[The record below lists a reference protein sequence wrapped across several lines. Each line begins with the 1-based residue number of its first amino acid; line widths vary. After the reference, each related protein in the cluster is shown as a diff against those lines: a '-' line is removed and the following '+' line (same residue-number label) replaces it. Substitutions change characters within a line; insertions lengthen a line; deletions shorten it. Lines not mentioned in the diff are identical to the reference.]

1 MLMTE
6 EEKKEKRRL
15 HNQRYRE
22 ENRESINA
30 RVRARKL
37 KERIGEMPEINEQ
50 INITKKEIAKLIGVK
65 MLMLEKILKDK
76 KYSAPKHTELH
87 FDGTV
92 LFNRAE
98 VMEWI
103 PYIREACAFMKK
115 SKPIVLS
122 GMSAQIVQF
131 MHKNKKVELFCNEL
145 RRKKMDGRINNG

>member
-1 MLMTE
+1 MLTE

-98 VMEWI
+98 VMEWM
-103 PYIREACAFMKK
+103 PYAREVSAFIKK
-115 SKPIVLS
+115 TKPIKLT
-122 GMSAQIVQF
+122 GMAAQIVEF
-131 MHKNKKVELFCNEL
+131 MRKNKEIELYCNEQ
-145 RRKKMDGRINNG
+145 RRKL

>member
-1 MLMTE
+1 MLTE

-22 ENRESINA
+22 ENRASINA

-37 KERIGEMPEINEQ
+37 KERIGKMPEIDQQ

-65 MLMLEKILKDK
+65 MLTLEKILIDK

-92 LFNRAE
+92 LFNRSE
-98 VMEWI
+98 IMEWI
-103 PYIREACAFMKK
+103 PYVREASAFIKK
-115 SKPIVLS
+115 GKPIVLS

-131 MHKNKKVELFCNEL
+131 MRKNKKVELFCNEL
-145 RRKKMDGRINNG
+145 RRKQMDGRIKNG

>member
-1 MLMTE
+1 MLTE

-22 ENRESINA
+22 ENRASINA
-30 RVRARKL
+30 RVRAKKL
-37 KERIGEMPEINEQ
+37 QKRIGKMPEIDHQ

-65 MLMLEKILKDK
+65 MLTLEKILKDK
-76 KYSAPKHTELH
+76 KYSAPKHTETH

-98 VMEWI
+98 IMEWI
-103 PYIREACAFMKK
+103 PYVREASAFIKK
-115 SKPIVLS
+115 GKPIVLS

-131 MHKNKKVELFCNEL
+131 MRKNKKVELFCNEL
-145 RRKKMDGRINNG
+145 RRKQMDGRIKNG

>member
-1 MLMTE
+1 MLTE

-30 RVRARKL
+30 RIRARKL
-37 KERIGEMPEINEQ
+37 KKRIGKMPEINQQ

-65 MLMLEKILKDK
+65 MLILEKILKDK

-98 VMEWI
+98 VMEWM
-103 PYIREACAFMKK
+103 PYVREVSAFIKK
-115 SKPIVLS
+115 TKPIVLS

>member
-1 MLMTE
+1 MVMTE

-37 KERIGEMPEINEQ
+37 KKRIGEMPEINEQ

-65 MLMLEKILKDK
+65 MLILEKILKDK
-76 KYSAPKHTELH
+76 KYSAPKHTETH

-98 VMEWI
+98 VMEWM
-103 PYIREACAFMKK
+103 PYAREVSAFIKK
-115 SKPIVLS
+115 TKPIVLS
-122 GMSAQIVQF
+122 GMSDQIVQY

-145 RRKKMDGRINNG
+145 RRKQMDKRINNG

>member
-1 MLMTE
+1 MVMTE

-15 HNQRYRE
+15 DNQRYRD

-37 KERIGEMPEINEQ
+37 QKRIGEMPEINEQ

-98 VMEWI
+98 VMEWM
-103 PYIREACAFMKK
+103 PYAREVSAFIKK
-115 SKPIVLS
+115 TKPIVLS

-131 MHKNKKVELFCNEL
+131 MHKNKKIELFCNEL
-145 RRKKMDGRINNG
+145 RRKQMDKRINNG

>member
-1 MLMTE
+1 MLTE

-22 ENRESINA
+22 ENRASINA

-37 KERIGEMPEINEQ
+37 KERIGKMPEIDQQ

-65 MLMLEKILKDK
+65 MLTLEKILIDK

-92 LFNRAE
+92 LFNRSE
-98 VMEWI
+98 IMEWM
-103 PYIREACAFMKK
+103 PYVREASAFIKK
-115 SKPIVLS
+115 GKPIVLS

-131 MHKNKKVELFCNEL
+131 MRKNKKVELFCNEL
-145 RRKKMDGRINNG
+145 RRKQMDGRINNG

>member
-1 MLMTE
+1 MLTE

-22 ENRESINA
+22 ENRASINA

-37 KERIGEMPEINEQ
+37 KERIGKMPEIDQQ

-65 MLMLEKILKDK
+65 MLTLEKILIDK

-92 LFNRAE
+92 LFNRSE
-98 VMEWI
+98 IMEWM
-103 PYIREACAFMKK
+103 PYVREASAFIKK
-115 SKPIVLS
+115 GKPIVLS

-131 MHKNKKVELFCNEL
+131 MRKNKKVELFCNEL
-145 RRKKMDGRINNG
+145 RRKKMDGRIKNG

>member
-1 MLMTE
+1 MVMTE

-37 KERIGEMPEINEQ
+37 KKRIGEMPEIDQQ
-50 INITKKEIAKLIGVK
+50 ISITKKEIAKLIGVK

-115 SKPIVLS
+115 NKPIVLS

-131 MHKNKKVELFCNEL
+131 MRKNKKVELFCNEL
-145 RRKKMDGRINNG
+145 RRKQMDGRINNG

>member
-1 MLMTE
+1 MLTE

-22 ENRESINA
+22 ENRASINA

-37 KERIGEMPEINEQ
+37 KERIGKMPEIDQQ

-92 LFNRAE
+92 LFNRSE
-98 VMEWI
+98 IMEWM
-103 PYIREACAFMKK
+103 PYVREASAFIKK
-115 SKPIVLS
+115 GKPIVLS

-131 MHKNKKVELFCNEL
+131 MRKNKKVELFCNEL
-145 RRKKMDGRINNG
+145 RRKQMDGRINNG